1 MRLFKKNNKI
11 QTKPI
16 PNESWFLPVS
26 DTDQ

>member
-1 MRLFKKNNKI
+1 MRLLKKYDKI

-26 DTDQ
+26 GTDQ